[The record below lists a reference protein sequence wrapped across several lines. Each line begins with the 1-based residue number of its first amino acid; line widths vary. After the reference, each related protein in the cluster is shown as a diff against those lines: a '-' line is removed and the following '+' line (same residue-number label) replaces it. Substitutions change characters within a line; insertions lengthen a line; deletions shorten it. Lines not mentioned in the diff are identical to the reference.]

1 VATIVLGR
9 PSLGAAETGPETTGF
24 HFLSLGAGPR
34 IEGLA
39 GAGTAVSEGADA
51 LTFNPALMAGS
62 GGRQVAGSYFN
73 WLEGV
78 RSGYLGAVQAWGRG
92 ALGLSVR
99 SLSVSEFGN
108 VVGEPE
114 IGQSDVAVALGA
126 ARPLFFGLDAG
137 LALKGLR
144 SSLAEQS
151 ATGWALDA
159 GLNYRYVEGW
169 NLAAALRNWGPA
181 IGYVDGVDE
190 QLPTQ
195 AAFGLG
201 ATFGELRVD
210 SEVVWEN
217 GPGSHGA
224 VGLEYWF
231 RNRLALRAGSRLG
244 TDSDDA
250 MKPWAAGFGIR
261 ARRGLLVDYSY
272 RDGTFDPSHRVGI
285 RWNFGR
291 DDTGRDQELALSP
304 RKFYRGALDK
314 ALDQAMVNFPTD
326 LEDTVVVR
334 ATATHDAGPVIAS
347 IVVERLREWGLNADA
362 RDPEPQMSEEDK
374 QRADAALAEAGLPP
388 LDSLPALEFEIVKS
402 DYRILRSKRARFV
415 GPRSIDRSAE
425 VHLAFTLSSAG
436 ETLWTS
442 EGRSE
447 VVEET
452 VNASRIP
459 PSPGYP
465 QASGTG
471 SEGTQLHPLVEP
483 AIVVGI
489 VTGLAVIFF
498 TNRDVA
504 E

>member
-1 VATIVLGR
+1 
-9 PSLGAAETGPETTGF
+9 
-24 HFLSLGAGPR
+24 
-34 IEGLA
+34 
-39 GAGTAVSEGADA
+39 
-51 LTFNPALMAGS
+51 
-62 GGRQVAGSYFN
+62 
-73 WLEGV
+73 
-78 RSGYLGAVQAWGRG
+78 
-92 ALGLSVR
+92 
-99 SLSVSEFGN
+99 
-108 VVGEPE
+108 
-114 IGQSDVAVALGA
+114 
-126 ARPLFFGLDAG
+126 
-137 LALKGLR
+137 
-144 SSLAEQS
+144 
-151 ATGWALDA
+151 
-159 GLNYRYVEGW
+159 
-169 NLAAALRNWGPA
+169 
-181 IGYVDGVDE
+181 
-190 QLPTQ
+190 
-195 AAFGLG
+195 
-201 ATFGELRVD
+201 
-210 SEVVWEN
+210 
-217 GPGSHGA
+217 
-224 VGLEYWF
+224 
-231 RNRLALRAGSRLG
+231 
-244 TDSDDA
+244 

-291 DDTGRDQELALSP
+291 DDAGRDQELALSP